1 MAAHTSTEIYPTV
14 AWSAG
19 PGCHGGCGQKLFVQD
34 GKLIRV
40 EGDENNPWNQG
51 RSCPRVLALKQYM
64 YHPDRITRPL
74 KRVGERGEGQ
84 FEPIGWNEA
93 FDLCER
99 RLRAIRD
106 AHGPESVIFVQGTGR
121 DIGGPMTLLAYS
133 FGSPNWVQLGLSG
146 HSCYTPRLAA
156 MKAMTGEFVVADCSQ
171 FLERR
176 YDDPQWTP
184 PKVIMTWGQNPTNGC
199 PDGFFGHWVVDCM
212 KRGSKIIAVDPRNT
226 WITGRAAH
234 HLQVRPGADGALA
247 LGMLHVIINEGLYDK
262 AFVDTW
268 VHGFAELSERVR
280 QYPLETVA
288 RITETPAD
296 DIAAAARFF
305 ARSKPAAIHWG
316 VAVDMCADATAV
328 AQAITSLSIITGN
341 IDIPGGQV
349 IARPAQ
355 GVTTY
360 PFSTEELVRLYGADL
375 IKRLNEKR
383 IGADVYPMVKNF
395 RAWAQPDMVIDQIE
409 SGQPY
414 PIKAAWIQTSN
425 VIGGQAARADFHLK
439 ALRKLD
445 FIAVVDLFHNPTT
458 MALADVV
465 LPAATFAEKDSIR
478 AWWAPLA
485 VLKKRVQVGE
495 CKSDW
500 EINFEL
506 AKRFSPEGMKQW
518 DTLEDLFNERLKPSG
533 TTVAELLNEG
543 GWRMPPE
550 GPSRP
555 YRRHERGL
563 LRADGKPGFGTPTG
577 KLELYCETYKQWSL
591 DPLPF
596 YTEPPQSAAA
606 TPALFETYPLVMITG
621 ARSQL
626 FFHSEHRMIPWL
638 RERMPDPIVE
648 VHPETARQYGIDDG
662 EWVYLENNMGRVKRK
677 AAVTRK
683 VKPQHVHTMHGWW
696 LPELDGKAPRLFGF
710 QDYQINNIIP
720 GPQCSKSGFGGGQ
733 YRTTLCTLRKI
744 TA

>member
-1 MAAHTSTEIYPTV
+1 LAQRSNTEIYPTI

-19 PGCHGGCGQKLFVQD
+19 PGCHGGCGQKLFVED
-34 GKLIRV
+34 GRLVRV

-74 KRVGERGEGQ
+74 KRVGERGEGR
-84 FEPIGWNEA
+84 FEPIGWDEA

-106 AHGPESVIFVQGTGR
+106 AHGPETVIFVQGTGR
-121 DIGGPMTLLAYS
+121 DIGGPLTLLAYS

-156 MKAMTGEFVVADCSQ
+156 MKSMTGEFVVADCSQ

-184 PKVIMTWGQNPTNGC
+184 PKVIVTWGQNPTNGC

-212 KRGSKIIAVDPRNT
+212 RRGSKIIAVDPRNT
-226 WITGRAAH
+226 WITGRAKH
-234 HLQVRPGADGALA
+234 HLQLRPGTDGALA

-262 AFVDTW
+262 AFIESW
-268 VHGFAELSERVR
+268 VHGFGELSERVR
-280 QYPLETVA
+280 QYPVETVA
-288 RITETPAD
+288 RITELPAEE
-296 DIAAAARFF
+296 IVAAARMF
-305 ARSKPAAIHWG
+305 AKAKPAAIQWG
-316 VAVDMCADATAV
+316 VAVDMCPDATAV
-328 AQAITSLSIITGN
+328 AQAITSLSVITGN

-349 IARPAQ
+349 IARPAE

-360 PFSTEELVRLYGADL
+360 PFSTEELVKLYGADL

-409 SGQPY
+409 SGKPY

-425 VIGGQAARADFHLK
+425 VIGGQAARADVHLK
-439 ALRKLD
+439 ALQKLD

-485 VLKKRVQVGE
+485 VIRKRVQVGE

-506 AKRFSPEGMKQW
+506 AKRFNPEGMKRW
-518 DTLEDLFNERLKPSG
+518 DRLEDLFNERLKPADA
-533 TTVAELLNEG
+533 TVAQLLEDG
-543 GWRMPPE
+543 GWRMPAD
-550 GPSRP
+550 GPSKP
-555 YRRHERGL
+555 YHRHERGL
-563 LRADGKPGFGTPTG
+563 LRADGKPGFTTPTG
-577 KLELYCETYKQWSL
+577 KIEVCSETLKQWGL

-596 YTEPPQSAAA
+596 YTEPPQSATS
-606 TPALFETYPLVMITG
+606 TPVLFEKYPLVMITG

-638 RERMPDPIVE
+638 REKMPDPIVE
-648 VHPETARQYGIDDG
+648 IHPDTAKKYDIEDG
-662 EWVYLENNMGRVKRK
+662 EWIYLQNDMGRIKRK
-677 AAVTRK
+677 TKITRK

-696 LPELDGKAPRLFGF
+696 LPELAGEAPSLFGIS
-710 QDYQINNIIP
+710 DYQINRIIP

-733 YRTTLCTLRKI
+733 YRTTLCTLQKI
-744 TA
+744 TT